1 MAEEQQA
8 VRVLVEVCSVYPERN
23 EALINAGTVALTKE
37 TSDVVGFGRVTDRP
51 GWAVVRMA
59 QEHGILGLANASG
72 VQRVEET
79 FRVGQKVMLYIQHAC
94 ITAAQHHVYHVVDE
108 EDIVRETWVPWK
120 GW

>member
-1 MAEEQQA
+1 MEEK
-8 VRVLVEVCSVYPERN
+8 VDEDIESKLGV
-23 EALINAGTVALTKE
+23 
-37 TSDVVGFGRVTDRP
+37 
-51 GWAVVRMA
+51 M
-59 QEHGILGLANASG
+59 EHGILGLANASG